1 MMEKIMNKLQVVLG
15 TAVLGAALVGC
26 SNTDALS
33 QKVDALSQKVDA
45 LAADVAAVKSN
56 QNQLSNEVAAAR
68 ADAARANERLDNM
81 ANRYKK

>member
-1 MMEKIMNKLQVVLG
+1 MNKLQVVLG
-15 TAVLGAALVGC
+15 TVVLGASLVGC
-26 SNTDALS
+26 ANTDALS

-45 LAADVAAVKSN
+45 LSADVAAVKSN

>member
-1 MMEKIMNKLQVVLG
+1 MNKLQVVLG
-15 TAVLGAALVGC
+15 TVVLGASLVGC
-26 SNTDALS
+26 ANTDALS
-33 QKVDALSQKVDA
+33 QKVDALS
-45 LAADVAAVKSN
+45 ADVAAVKSN